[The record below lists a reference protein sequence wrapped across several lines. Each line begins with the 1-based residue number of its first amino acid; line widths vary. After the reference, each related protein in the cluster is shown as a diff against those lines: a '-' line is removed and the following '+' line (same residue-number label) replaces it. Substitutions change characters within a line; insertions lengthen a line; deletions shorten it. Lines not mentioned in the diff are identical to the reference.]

1 MKRRS
6 YIILSGL
13 TIVLT
18 IANLSFRK
26 FNEIPRVWDVER
38 IRTMHLPVPGNS
50 VAANPVSEDYYYKLP
65 VRVAYKSYPFYMPG
79 KEPKGYYEWL
89 RQQTPAVIFN
99 SADLK
104 TDEDWIKAGEII
116 YDMPEVYEPIDSVYL
131 ASLPELEKQ
140 WRSFIPTTKEG
151 VIPFLSVVVR
161 EKGRIELGSR
171 TCGMC
176 HTKLMPDGSLLK
188 GGQGNFQF
196 TRYLVSLLRMQ
207 REFRKVPDSIIGTR
221 IKAINRLLF
230 EAPWVH
236 HESQD
241 RLKKLDIEEWFNSF
255 ATPAGVFHRP
265 GTGLGYPVSA
275 PDLFNV
281 KDRKYFDRTG
291 HLLQRDIG
299 DLMRYATF
307 NQSAD
312 KLDDYN
318 GFTSFNRPV
327 DPPKGN
333 VTRFS
338 DEQLFA
344 LAKYIYSLKVPE
356 NPVVYSKSLLNKGHT
371 IFVDQGCNNCHTPP
385 LYSNNKLTP
394 VDGFEPPKEHYK
406 KYAIFDESVKTD
418 SCLSLYTRKAT
429 GYYKVPSLIGAW
441 NRTAFL
447 HGGYLATLE
456 EMFDTARFNPSYVP
470 TGYKPHWLE
479 HMPIK
484 GHSFGTHLNEKDKA
498 ALMAFIKSL

>member
-1 MKRRS
+1 MKGRS
-6 YIILSGL
+6 YIVLSGL

-18 IANLSFRK
+18 ITSLSFRK

-38 IRTMHLPVPGNS
+38 IRTMHLPVPGSS
-50 VAANPVSEDYYYKLP
+50 VAANPVTEDYYYKLP

-116 YDMPEVYEPIDSVYL
+116 YDMPEVYEPIDSVYM
-131 ASLPELEKQ
+131 ASLPELEKH
-140 WRSFIPTTKEG
+140 WRNFIPTTKEG
-151 VIPFLSVVVR
+151 VIPFLSIVVR

-196 TRYLVSLLRMQ
+196 TRYLVSLLRVQ
-207 REFRKVPDSIIGTR
+207 REFQKVPDSIIATR
-221 IKAINRLLF
+221 IRAFNRLLF

-241 RLKKLDIEEWFNSF
+241 RLKKLSIDEWFNSF
-255 ATPAGVFHRP
+255 ATPPGVFHRP
-265 GTGLGYPVSA
+265 GTGLGYPVNA

-299 DLMRYATF
+299 DLI
-307 NQSAD
+307 
-312 KLDDYN
+312 
-318 GFTSFNRPV
+318 V
-327 DPPKGN
+327 
-333 VTRFS
+333 
-338 DEQLFA
+338 
-344 LAKYIYSLKVPE
+344 
-356 NPVVYSKSLLNKGHT
+356 
-371 IFVDQGCNNCHTPP
+371 
-385 LYSNNKLTP
+385 
-394 VDGFEPPKEHYK
+394 
-406 KYAIFDESVKTD
+406 
-418 SCLSLYTRKAT
+418 
-429 GYYKVPSLIGAW
+429 
-441 NRTAFL
+441 
-447 HGGYLATLE
+447 
-456 EMFDTARFNPSYVP
+456 NPS
-470 TGYKPHWLE
+470 
-479 HMPIK
+479 
-484 GHSFGTHLNEKDKA
+484 
-498 ALMAFIKSL
+498 